1 MAHVFAKAYGPDWLT
16 KVAGA
21 DKFEL
26 WAGRAEAEAKSR
38 GRRGALGMPAA
49 GLSYANLYDL
59 ITIAKK
65 HWEPLAPALY
75 AKAEVMPLLER
86 LETLRNAVGHSRPLV
101 PYEEDLLTGI
111 AGQIRNQVTIF
122 MSAQD
127 GAGDI
132 YPRIESVTDSIG
144 QRIESSTVDG
154 EIAGS
159 ILGYQIVLQ
168 PGDVVTFT
176 CVGIDPQGR
185 DLRWS
190 CKNPRSSE
198 VVSRSGEA
206 AILTWTVADEDVT
219 ETAASHVYLESDGT
233 KYHRFGW
240 IDHRAYFTYRVRPPA
255 L

>member
-21 DKFEL
+21 DKREL
-26 WAGRAEAEAKSR
+26 WAARAEAEAKSR

-49 GLSYANLYDL
+49 GLAYANLYDL

-101 PYEEDLLTGI
+101 PYEEDLLAGI

-127 GAGDI
+127 RAGDI

-154 EIAGS
+154 EIA
-159 ILGYQIVLQ
+159 
-168 PGDVVTFT
+168 
-176 CVGIDPQGR
+176 
-185 DLRWS
+185 
-190 CKNPRSSE
+190 
-198 VVSRSGEA
+198 
-206 AILTWTVADEDVT
+206 
-219 ETAASHVYLESDGT
+219 AASSAT
-233 KYHRFGW
+233 RSCCN
-240 IDHRAYFTYRVRPPA
+240 RATS
-255 L
+255 